1 MGVAGERLPRPLSNH
16 ACSLSPPKVVRA
28 GRRSLEVAQRKLQG
42 NRENR
47 AATQK
52 RMVKMGALCGVDVC

>member
-16 ACSLSPPKVVRA
+16 ACSLSPSKVVGA
-28 GRRSLEVAQRKLQG
+28 GRRSLEVALRKLQG

-47 AATQK
+47 AAT
-52 RMVKMGALCGVDVC
+52 